1 MTKLTQANFLK
12 KVPGWIKTD
21 ESEYVQI
28 IRAQIMTGIAVLKN
42 AQILVPYIQ

>member
-12 KVPGWIKTD
+12 KVPGWKKTG

-42 AQILVPYIQ
+42 AQSLVPYIQ